1 MRRAS
6 LVVVIL
12 GVAASSYAQSWLLT
26 AGSGSWT
33 NTANWNP
40 AAVPDSDTASV
51 VMSQNF
57 TNSPATP
64 TLTLDRAAAFTVNKI
79 SYSDTV
85 ATYYGGT
92 ISAGAP
98 AGSLIFAGTAPT
110 VDTPGAAG
118 SDLTI
123 TAPVNLSAA
132 GLTKTGTQNVF
143 LNGAVTGFGPLVYNS
158 VNAGMLVIGPATTVD
173 WTTINKAS
181 GGGILRIDAPTMTA
195 SATCSVGAGQLLLN
209 PSSGTFGFNAA
220 GFTKSG
226 AGSLYFNR
234 VATGPGGDAALQV
247 NGGVLIFTASL
258 SGFAS
263 GSVASGDTLQFIA
276 PSSSTLNNAVPL
288 TLNGNGAANTL
299 EFPAN
304 NSSTYNMV
312 GIALTND
319 VIIRGYGLADTYN
332 FANPITSGGVNSL
345 TFKSEGGNQASNYHT
360 FGLNAASTYTGNTT
374 FNALTQGGY
383 LKLGVANALPVT
395 TVLTLIGG
403 GNANTCANLELNG
416 KNQALA
422 GLAATPNSGGARVI
436 NSSGT
441 ASTLTITNTSA
452 ATFSGLIG
460 ITGKANL
467 SLVKQGLGALTLSGT
482 NAYSGGT
489 TVSGGS
495 LLVNNTA
502 FSGTGSGSVTVNSGA
517 TLAGSG
523 IIQGGITVN
532 GGATLS
538 GTLTA
543 KGASSAAADATL
555 APGGIAA
562 VGALNFQNTLTL
574 NSSRITFDV
583 KGNGTNDLIA
593 LSGAGAAGVLTLNG
607 TNTIKLNLLNG
618 TLPVGTNTLITYAST
633 SGSGTLTLAQNL
645 RNAALTIGATNVVL
659 TVTGSGIGAS
669 LNWVGDGVGNSWDIG
684 ASSLWD
690 NGGMTDVYYELD
702 NVTFSDTGS
711 ASPDINLTTVLQPSS
726 VTVNNTAKN
735 YTLSGVGSLDG
746 VMSLT
751 KSGAGTL
758 TLSTANTYSG
768 NTSVGGGRLVLSGG
782 SNRLPAATPLRFTGT
797 GLIDLGGNGQ
807 SAGSLSMALGSAAS
821 GVVSNGSLAI
831 NGGVTVGATAANMS
845 NGMDLRPTASLAVG
859 AAAANLV
866 VGGTDASATGNAG
879 GELYL
884 PGSAALT
891 VSQVQIGRS
900 GSGSAASNKN
910 TGKVHLGQAT
920 VFQADQVLVGTTR
933 AEGTID
939 LQSGLAAPTVSLRNT
954 AGLASRVTLVTVGE
968 NGAGGTAS
976 GFGLIDLS
984 GATLDGRVTDLVIG
998 KGSSASTAPTV
1009 NGTFRMGDGTL
1020 DVVNF
1025 YLCKDES
1032 GGLNDNNGT
1041 FTQAGGAV
1049 KAQTLTMG
1057 TSLAAS
1063 TNSTGNPVLKPTYN
1077 LSTGAVLYAQAITG
1091 GSGAFGTASVRNM
1104 NLSNGT
1110 LRNYDAATDLTVSGV
1125 AGAGGNL
1132 NLVLMP
1138 ATTNTITADAGRT
1151 ITLNPSAVLTN
1162 SGALVKDG
1170 PGTFTVNSVNINSG
1184 TTTVNNGTLAGVG
1197 AIAGTVYVKAGAR
1210 LAPGTNTVAGI
1221 LTVAN
1226 LTLAAGVTNAFD
1238 CAATT
1243 NDSVTVTG
1251 NLTLEGASVVE
1262 LSLGNGPVPL
1272 WVPIFNFTSLTGEEY
1287 LNTWTVQGV
1296 NQPRYASRVIRYGN
1310 SLVVATCLRGM
1321 TVMIK

>member
-1 MRRAS
+1 MRRAG
-6 LVVVIL
+6 LAFVIL

-33 NTANWNP
+33 NTANWSA

-51 VMSQNF
+51 VLSQNF
-57 TNSPATP
+57 TNSPAAP
-64 TLTLDRAAAFTVNKI
+64 TLTLDRTAAFTVNKI
-79 SYSDTV
+79 SYNDTV
-85 ATYYGGT
+85 ATYYGCT
-92 ISAGAP
+92 ISAGMP

-118 SDLTI
+118 ADLTM

-132 GLTKTGTQNVF
+132 GLTKTGAQNVF

-158 VNAGMLVIGPATTVD
+158 VNAGMLAIGPATSVD

-195 SATCSVGAGQLLLN
+195 PAALSVGAGQLLLN

-234 VATGPGGDAALQV
+234 IATGPGGDAALQV
-247 NGGVLIFTASL
+247 NGGVLIFTANL

-263 GSVASGDTLQFIA
+263 GSVASGATLQFLA
-276 PSSSTLNNAVPL
+276 PGSTTLNNTVPL
-288 TLNGNGAANTL
+288 TLTGNGAANTL

-312 GIALTND
+312 GIALNSD

-332 FANPITSGGVNSL
+332 FANPITGSGTNSL
-345 TFKSEGGNQASNYHT
+345 TFKSEGGNAAGNYHT

-374 FNALTQGGY
+374 FNALNQGGY

-403 GNANTCANLELNG
+403 VSANTCAYLELNG

-422 GLAATPNSGGARVI
+422 GIAATPNTGGARVI
-436 NSSGT
+436 NSSGM
-441 ASTLTITNTSA
+441 ASTLTVTNSSA

-467 SLVKQGLGALTLSGT
+467 SLVKQGLGTLTLSGT

-489 TVSGGS
+489 TVSGGT

-502 FSGTGSGSVTVNSGA
+502 FSGTGSGSVTVNGGA

-523 IIQGGITVN
+523 IIQGAVTVN

-543 KGASSAAADATL
+543 KGAVSAASDATL
-555 APGGIAA
+555 APGGIAT
-562 VGALNFQNTLTL
+562 VGTLNFQNTLTL
-574 NSSRITFDV
+574 NSTRLTFDV

-607 TNTIKLNLLNG
+607 ANTVKLSLLNG

-633 SGSGTLTLAQNL
+633 AGSGTLTLAQNL

-659 TVTGSGIGAS
+659 TVTGSGIGGNLA
-669 LNWVGDGVGNSWDIG
+669 WVGDGVGNSWDIA

-702 NVTFSDTGS
+702 NVTFGDAGS
-711 ASPDINLTTVLQPSS
+711 ASPDINLTTTLQPSS

-735 YTLSGVGSLDG
+735 YTLAGAGSLDG
-746 VMSLT
+746 TMSLT
-751 KSGAGTL
+751 KNGTGTL

-807 SAGSLSMALGSAAS
+807 SAGSLSMALGSTAS
-821 GVVSNGSLAI
+821 GVISNGTFAI
-831 NGGVTVGATAANMS
+831 NGGVTIGATVANMS
-845 NGMDLRPTASLAVG
+845 NSVDARSAASLTVS
-859 AAAANLV
+859 AAANLV
-866 VGGTDASATGNAG
+866 VGGTDASATGNSG

-884 PGSAALT
+884 PASATLT
-891 VSQVQIGRS
+891 VSQAQIGRS
-900 GSGSAASNKN
+900 GSGLAAGNKN
-910 TGKVHLGQAT
+910 IGKVHLGQST
-920 VFQADQVLVGTTR
+920 VFQADQVLVGSTR

-939 LQSGLAAPTVSLRNT
+939 LQSGLTAPTVSLRNT

-968 NGAGGTAS
+968 NGAGGTTS
-976 GFGLIDLS
+976 GFGLIDLT
-984 GATLDGRVTDLVIG
+984 GATLDGRVSDLVVG
-998 KGSSASTAPTV
+998 KGASASTAPTV
-1009 NGTFRMGDGTL
+1009 NGTFRMGNGTL
-1020 DVVNF
+1020 DVVNL
-1025 YLCKDES
+1025 YLCKDEN
-1032 GGLNDNNGT
+1032 GGFNDNNGT
-1041 FTQAGGAV
+1041 LTQAGGAV

-1057 TSLAAS
+1057 TSLAAA
-1063 TNSTGNPVLKPTYN
+1063 TNSTGNPILKPTYN
-1077 LSTGAVLYAQAITG
+1077 LSTGAVLYAQAIIG
-1091 GSGAFGTASVRNM
+1091 GSGAFGAASVRNM

-1110 LRNYDAATDLTVSGV
+1110 LRNYDAATDLTVSGL
-1125 AGAGGNL
+1125 AGAGGTL

-1138 ATTNTITADAGRT
+1138 ATTNTLTVDAGRT
-1151 ITLNPSAVLTN
+1151 ITLNPTAVLTN

-1170 PGTFTVNSVNINSG
+1170 PGTFTVNSVNNNSG
-1184 TTTVNNGTLAGVG
+1184 TTTVNSGTLAGVG
-1197 AIAGTVYVKAGAR
+1197 TIGGTAYAKAGAR

-1221 LTVAN
+1221 LTFAN

-1238 CAATT
+1238 CAAAT
-1243 NDSVTVTG
+1243 NDSVAVKG

-1287 LNTWTVQGV
+1287 LNAWTVQGV
-1296 NQPRYASRVIRYGN
+1296 NQPRYASKVKRSGN
-1310 SLVVATCLRGM
+1310 SLVVATYLRGM
-1321 TVMIK
+1321 NVIIK